1 MARCHNSTA
10 AFATRWSHSQRSQAP
25 RQSQTPEKI
34 GVKLHRSIG
43 GQPERG
49 GDKIGVNSCYM
60 LYYIISILYDI
71 ILYYIMLL
79 YIITCDAAEPSSNTQ
94 ESNSLSPL
102 TCEYAAFAHQPSTR
116 ATKATKHR
124 GPARHAQGWQS
135 LSNTATGTR
144 RRRWRWWRRRRWWR
158 WWRWGKEGGNDD
170 DDDGDDERRREEA
183 VDGGDG
189 GKGAEGEHGEG
200 SGRLGMEYIIL
211 DDMIL
216 YYMILY
222 YIL

>member
-94 ESNSLSPL
+94 ESNSFNVRICSLRSSAERL
-102 TCEYAAFAHQPSTR
+102 TGST
-116 ATKATKHR
+116 
-124 GPARHAQGWQS
+124 
-135 LSNTATGTR
+135 
-144 RRRWRWWRRRRWWR
+144 
-158 WWRWGKEGGNDD
+158 
-170 DDDGDDERRREEA
+170 
-183 VDGGDG
+183 
-189 GKGAEGEHGEG
+189 
-200 SGRLGMEYIIL
+200 
-211 DDMIL
+211 
-216 YYMILY
+216 
-222 YIL
+222 

>member
-1 MARCHNSTA
+1 MARCHNSAA

-79 YIITCDAAEPSSNTQ
+79 YIITCDAAGPSSNTQ

-102 TCEYAAFAHQPSTR
+102 TCEYAAFALQPSDSR
-116 ATKATKHR
+116 APLDHLLYDQL
-124 GPARHAQGWQS
+124 AQPD
-135 LSNTATGTR
+135 R
-144 RRRWRWWRRRRWWR
+144 
-158 WWRWGKEGGNDD
+158 
-170 DDDGDDERRREEA
+170 DG
-183 VDGGDG
+183 VVFFYCFS
-189 GKGAEGEHGEG
+189 HG
-200 SGRLGMEYIIL
+200 SASI
-211 DDMIL
+211 
-216 YYMILY
+216 
-222 YIL
+222 